1 MPKLAV
7 ALKRN
12 LVHALPTIAGILIL
26 NFLLLQ
32 LVPGD
37 AVDIMAGEAGGATAQ
52 SMTAMRQAY
61 GLEGSLLERLYLY
74 LGNLAQGN
82 LGVSPRFNA
91 PVLTLILERLPN
103 SLFLVLSGLL
113 LAVFSGI
120 VIGTL
125 MASFAGRL
133 PDRIL
138 SLVNLLLYS
147 TPGFW
152 IGLLLIMLFSVHL
165 GWLPANG
172 HATIGIELHGL
183 DWLQDRLLHATLPII
198 TVATFFIAVYAR
210 LTRAAMLE
218 VKDLDFIRTAQGK
231 GLHPIRITLRHS
243 LRNAL
248 IPVSTMFGV
257 HFAALFGGAAVT
269 ETVFGWPGLGRLTLD
284 AVMTRDFNLLLGI
297 LLFSSLLVVVINILT
312 DLFQQWQD
320 PRIRVRQ

>member
-1 MPKLAV
+1 MPEFPTILKKKL
-7 ALKRN
+7 LQS
-12 LVHALPTIAGILIL
+12 LPTVIGILVL

-32 LVPGD
+32 QIPGD

-52 SMTAMRQAY
+52 SMAAMREAY
-61 GLEGSLLERLYLY
+61 GMHGSIFERLHAY
-74 LGNLAQGN
+74 LGNLLQGN

-91 PVLTLILERLPN
+91 PVTALILERLPN
-103 SLFLVLSGLL
+103 SLFLVVSGLL
-113 LAVFSGI
+113 LAVAGGI
-120 VIGTL
+120 AIGTI

-133 PDRIL
+133 PDRLL
-138 SLVNLLLYS
+138 SLLNLVLYS

-152 IGLLLIMLFSVHL
+152 IGLLLILLFSVHL

-172 HATIGIELHGL
+172 HATIGVELHGFA
-183 DWLQDRLLHATLPII
+183 WLKDRAWYAVLPVV
-198 TVATFFIAVYAR
+198 TVATFFVAVYAR

-218 VKDLDFIRTAQGK
+218 VRNLDFVRTARAK
-231 GLHPIRITLRHS
+231 GLPPARITVRHI

-248 IPVSTMFGV
+248 IPVSTMAGV

-297 LLFSSLLVVVINILT
+297 LLFSSFVVVAVNILI
-312 DLFQQWQD
+312 DLLQQWLD
-320 PRIRVRQ
+320 PRTRTH